1 MTYWRYWNLS
11 STPFSG
17 DASQSLFRGATVEE
31 AVARIEFLVTN
42 RRHVG
47 SLMGPSGVGKSRILR
62 YCASNPPVCQEV
74 PNLQTSVMSMLGLS
88 SGELISEL
96 ATRLTG
102 SRRIGDTQLAWKT
115 VCDHFR
121 ASERDGSH
129 TVLLVDDTES
139 STAAAEDDLSRL
151 LSMNFPLTIIFAVE
165 TQLASAVSRSL
176 FDRTE
181 LQIELPGWEI
191 MQTAEFLAWTCQRLG
206 RKEPIFT
213 DDAVQ
218 QIQQRSH
225 GLPRRIIQLADLAM
239 VAGAVAQMDYIDGDC
254 IEQVAWELPKSN
266 AA

>member
-17 DASQSLFRGATVEE
+17 DATQSLFRGATVEE
-31 AVARIEFLVTN
+31 AIARIEFLVTN

-62 YCASNPPVCQEV
+62 YCASNPPVGHEV
-74 PNLQTSVMSMLGLS
+74 PSLQTAVMSMLGLS

-102 SRRIGDTQLAWKT
+102 TRRIANPQLAWKT
-115 VCDHFR
+115 TCDHFR
-121 ASERDGSH
+121 GSERDGSH

-191 MQTAEFLAWTCQRLG
+191 MQTSEFLAWTCQRLG
-206 RKEPIFT
+206 RKQPIFT

-218 QIQQRSH
+218 QIQLRSH
-225 GLPRRIIQLADLAM
+225 GLPRRIIQLTDLAM
-239 VAGAVAQMDYIDGDC
+239 VAGAVAQMNHIDGEC
-254 IEQVAWELPKSN
+254 IEQVAWELPKSS